1 MYFGIDPGRHGA
13 LAWFA
18 EEQPAMGATAV
29 DWSDPGAAVK
39 AFRGLCHAG
48 DVVAV
53 ERNHAIPGM
62 GAASAFT
69 FGRSFGILLGVLAAI
84 GVEPVIVR
92 AQDWRAWAL
101 GGKAKVP
108 KDRKGREAATVAAA
122 MARWP
127 ELKWPKTKR
136 AREAVACAAF
146 IGEFAHSGRVEAK

>member
-1 MYFGIDPGRHGA
+1 M
-13 LAWFA
+13 
-18 EEQPAMGATAV
+18 V
-29 DWSDPGAAVK
+29 DWSDTKGAVDALGLVGYG
-39 AFRGLCHAG
+39 AF
-48 DVVAV
+48 VAV

-69 FGRSFGILLGVLAAI
+69 FGRSYGILLGVLAAI
-84 GVEPVIVR
+84 GVTPVIVR

-146 IGEFAHSGRVEAK
+146 IGEFAHSGRGG

>member
-13 LAWFA
+13 LALLGLSEPFGCAIDWSN
-18 EEQPAMGATAV
+18 PMVAV
-29 DWSDPGAAVK
+29 DAVRVIGAHN
-39 AFRGLCHAG
+39 L
-48 DVVAV
+48 VAV

-146 IGEFAHSGRVEAK
+146 IGEFAHSGRGEAK